1 MRLDLVRGV
10 PHLRADGSA
19 GVPHVLSLR
28 LHSRKLVPDLVQ
40 LGLQVGAFLR
50 LWYAEGGEGRTAA
63 FGEEG
68 CNANQ
73 IERMSTCLPSSAKG
87 KDLHQ
92 IEWMSKKIN
101 VSLSFCFSFL
111 NRNP

>member
-28 LHSRKLVPDLVQ
+28 LHSRKLVPDLLQ

-50 LWYAEGGEGRTAA
+50 LWYSEGGEERTAA
-63 FGEEG
+63 FGDEG
-68 CNANQ
+68 CKANQ
-73 IERMSTCLPSSAKG
+73 YERMPTCLPSSAKG
-87 KDLHQ
+87 KNSHQ
-92 IEWMSKKIN
+92 IEWMSKID